1 MIRIGIP
8 CDFETYTDSRGQEA
22 SRYFLGA
29 DYIQSLLKVGA
40 MPLMLPYG
48 DINRIPELLSLV
60 HGILIA
66 GGDFDHPP
74 EFYGESRS
82 EKLGKLLPERS
93 AFEQILLGSALD
105 RHLPVLGVC
114 GGMQLLNIQYGG
126 TLYQDIS
133 EHPGAS
139 NHEQKGPKQEPSGD
153 VLIEAD
159 SLLARL
165 CGSEALPCNHTH
177 HQTIKDL
184 GAGLTA
190 SGKTADGVVE
200 AIEDSSREFVLG
212 VQWHPELLGDERQH
226 KIYSGF
232 VEAAR
237 KLIFVPED

>member
-1 MIRIGIP
+1 MIRIGIT
-8 CDFETYTDSRGQEA
+8 CDYETYTDSRGQEA
-22 SRYFLGA
+22 ARYFLGS
-29 DYIQSLLKVGA
+29 DYLDALMSVGA

-60 HGILIA
+60 HGIVIS

-82 EKLGKLLPERS
+82 DKLGRLLPERS

-133 EHPGAS
+133 EHEGAGD
-139 NHEQKGPKQEPSGD
+139 HEQKGPKQEPSID
-153 VLIEAD
+153 VKIEPD

-165 CGSEALPCNHTH
+165 CGSEPMPCNHTH

-184 GAGLTA
+184 GVGLQA
-190 SGKTADGVVE
+190 SGKTDDGVIE
-200 AIEDSSREFVLG
+200 AIEDPEREFVLG
-212 VQWHPELLGDERQH
+212 VQWHPELLDHARQK

-232 VEAAR
+232 VDAAR
-237 KLIFVPED
+237 KLIFVPQD